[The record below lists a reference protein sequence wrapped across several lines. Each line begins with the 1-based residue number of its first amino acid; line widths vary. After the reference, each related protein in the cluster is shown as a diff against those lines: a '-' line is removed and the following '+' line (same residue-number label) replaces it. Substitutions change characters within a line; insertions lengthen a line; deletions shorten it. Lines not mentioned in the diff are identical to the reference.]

1 VTKKH
6 AWTLAK
12 GVAAIAVL
20 AAVLSRVSLRDLG
33 QRMLH
38 LQALDV
44 ALLVVIT
51 LAQVGVG
58 VVRWWRLLRRLGE
71 HVAWSALFA
80 DTVVGLMYSMF
91 LPTTVG
97 GDVVR
102 AWRAARRCE
111 KPHHAWS
118 SSIFERIAGLLALA
132 SGGAFA
138 AIFAVGTLVHVPPV
152 LRWLA
157 LGVAAALLVTF
168 LAASAP
174 LRLLERLL
182 ASRLPV
188 AVARDVRGVADDLA
202 GPLASAGARL
212 EALAWS
218 VAYQVLGILFVI
230 EGARALGDPGHA
242 WAIVLGIPLIHVL
255 SMIPITL
262 GGFGLREGLF
272 VGVLG
277 ELGIASDV
285 ALGLAAQWLASSVAF
300 AILGAVVS
308 VASRGSSSIPV
319 DTEAP

>member
-1 VTKKH
+1 MTKKH

-12 GVAAIAVL
+12 GIAAVAVL
-20 AAVLSRVSLRDLG
+20 AAVLWRAPLRDTAA
-33 QRMLH
+33 RMSSIPPI
-38 LQALDV
+38 DV
-44 ALLVVIT
+44 VWLVLLT

-71 HVAWSALFA
+71 DVTWGSLFA

-102 AWRAARRCE
+102 SWRAARRC
-111 KPHHAWS
+111 KKRHHAWS
-118 SSIFERIAGLLALA
+118 TMIFERIAGLLALA
-132 SGGAFA
+132 AV
-138 AIFAVGTLVHVPPV
+138 FAVGALVHVPDL
-152 LRWLA
+152 LRWFA
-157 LGVAAALLVTF
+157 VGVTGALLVAF

-182 ASRLPV
+182 ASRLPT

-202 GPLASAGARL
+202 GPLSSAGARL

-218 VAYQVLGILFVI
+218 VAYQVLGILFVV

-242 WAIVLGIPLIHVL
+242 WGIVIGIPLIHVL
-255 SMIPITL
+255 SMIPVTL

-272 VGVLG
+272 VYVLG
-277 ELGIASDV
+277 ELGIASGV
-285 ALGLAAQWLASSVAF
+285 ALGLAAEWLASSVAF
-300 AILGAVVS
+300 AVAGAVVS
-308 VASRGSSSIPV
+308 VASRGSSTLPSDAP
-319 DTEAP
+319 EAP